1 MPTAASLKTTNRPPV
16 GREWLIRLVLVSTSI
31 LFSLGAAE
39 VVTRVFFPLYGG
51 VDNVTIDGAP
61 VKEWFA
67 PGSVYRQI
75 SNEYDA
81 LTTITSKG
89 HRVPGTD
96 ANPDVVFIGDSFT
109 FGFGLGDDETFA
121 SRYCNEMQVSC
132 ANLGIPGS
140 GTVRQLR
147 RVEQFLT
154 EHRWKPKQVKWFFFG
169 MSGSFSAGNDFADNY
184 EFGRR
189 KSGPAA
195 ALAVAGPS
203 LAGRLIG
210 LQSLL
215 LENSYL
221 MRQAKYHWGPV
232 LKSLIVDAPGEVRM
246 TEALRYTREA
256 LQELDDTSRR
266 FGFEYVV
273 YLIVPVQDIIRGTA
287 DDTLSTLNSVSPKPA
302 TTMAPALADHPAKY
316 YYAYDGHL
324 NAEGSRRV
332 AEMLVTQDRH

>member
-1 MPTAASLKTTNRPPV
+1 MPNVASTTNNNRHRV
-16 GREWLIRLVLVSTSI
+16 GREWLIRLVLVSTSL

-39 VVTRVFFPLYGG
+39 AVTRVFFPLYGG
-51 VDNVTIDGAP
+51 VDNVTVDGAP

-81 LTTITSKG
+81 VTTITSKG

-109 FGFGLGDDETFA
+109 FGFGLKDDETFA
-121 SRYCNEMQVSC
+121 SRYCTGLGVSC
-132 ANLGIPGS
+132 ANLGIPSS
-140 GTVRQLR
+140 GTLRQLR
-147 RVEQFLT
+147 RLEQFLT

-169 MSGSFSAGNDFADNY
+169 MSGSFSAGNDFVDNY
-184 EFGRR
+184 DFGRR
-189 KSGPAA
+189 KNGVAAAPPAA
-195 ALAVAGPS
+195 PS
-203 LAGRLIG
+203 VAGRLIG

-232 LKSLIVDAPGEVRM
+232 LKSLIVDDPGEARM
-246 TEALRYTREA
+246 NEALRYTREA
-256 LQELDDTSRR
+256 MHELDDTSRR
-266 FGFEYVV
+266 LGFDYAV

-287 DDTLSTLNSVSPKPA
+287 GNTLSTFNSVSPKPA
-302 TTMAPALADHPAKY
+302 IATAPALAEEPTKY
-316 YYAYDGHL
+316 YFAYDGHL

-332 AEMLVTQDRH
+332 ANMLIAQDRH

>member
-1 MPTAASLKTTNRPPV
+1 MPNVASTTTTNRRRA
-16 GREWLIRLVLVSTSI
+16 GREWLIRLVLLSTSL
-31 LFSLGAAE
+31 LFSLGVAE
-39 VVTRVFFPLYGG
+39 VVARVFFPIYGG

-61 VKEWFA
+61 VKDWFA

-81 LTTITSKG
+81 ITTITSKG

-109 FGFGLGDDETFA
+109 FGFGLKDDETFA
-121 SRYCNEMQVSC
+121 SRYCSAMQVSC

-147 RVEQFLT
+147 RLEQFLT
-154 EHRWKPKQVKWFFFG
+154 EHQWKPKEVKWFFFG
-169 MSGSFSAGNDFADNY
+169 MSGSFSAGNDFVDNY
-184 EFGRR
+184 DFGRR
-189 KSGPAA
+189 QSGTVAPPPA
-195 ALAVAGPS
+195 PS

-221 MRQAKYHWGPV
+221 MRQVKYRWGPV
-232 LKSLIVDAPGEVRM
+232 LKSLIVDAPGESRM
-246 TEALRYTREA
+246 SEALRYTRAA
-256 LQELDDTSRR
+256 LQELDDSSRR
-266 FGFEYVV
+266 LGFEYTI

-287 DDTLSTLNSVSPKPA
+287 DDTLAAFNSISPKPA
-302 TTMAPALADHPAKY
+302 IATAPVLADDPTKY
-316 YYAYDGHL
+316 YFAYDGHL

-332 AEMLVTQDRH
+332 ADMLITQDRH